1 VLASGLPPEPASM
14 FALRSAHAEAL
25 ALIGRHD
32 EGDREFAAL
41 LDHTLEPSELGRL
54 VARRLDILASQDRHA
69 DALTL
74 GLATLRRL
82 GLALRPSRA
91 TLMLAALR
99 AWRGIRKLGRER
111 LLALPDV
118 RDARI
123 AAQLLIADAMQT
135 SAFLIQRELSV
146 ELNAVQMLLVVRHGF
161 HPIAPRTLG
170 QFGILLVVL
179 GRPLE
184 AAQLAE
190 WALELAKRGPS
201 ELRPRVETSAR
212 LFVWPHSR
220 PIVGSLRG
228 LEDLYERA
236 LAAGDR
242 DTAGYVGGLGLRGL
256 IESGAPL
263 RELAARAKRL
273 HDGLIGWATRDQRA
287 LIGNSRLL
295 IEALVEGVPS
305 EQFDRFLAGV
315 GEIGEV
321 IRYGAATTLALG
333 DWLLG
338 RRAAALARI
347 EPLAANFAAVTI
359 GTWLFGRFA
368 LLRAVASVSAVE
380 RGELSARGLSRWL
393 RDYRKRLR
401 RSAALVPANFAA
413 PLHIVTAELHRLR
426 GEHDL
431 ALTHYELARSEAE
444 QHGQLY
450 AAGVA
455 LERLGELSAQLAQPL
470 TRAGALRLAR
480 DVYLRWGASAVV
492 TRLEHD
498 HGDLFAT
505 RDHETSTVTPTK
517 HDDPWVPDSHAT
529 LALMQA
535 LGEELNLEQ
544 VITRVLA
551 AAIEH
556 AGADRGVL
564 VLEREGVPGI
574 VAEGGVGSVSEYLDA
589 PVPLAEAGDRVPR
602 RIVDQVLRSGRAV
615 IFDEFDH
622 DPELGRDPY
631 FVSHAVPSL
640 LCLPIVKLHR
650 RVGALLLEHESPMQ
664 EFTFERLEIL
674 RSFASQAASALDNAR
689 LYEALQRSEA
699 QWRSLV
705 GGVPDV
711 ITVVDEQGRFEF
723 TNHVGGFP
731 IDPQSVLGTPAEAI
745 IGPAQQASWREAQ
758 QAVRA
763 GQGPRELECQIAPP
777 GFARRWYLVRLA
789 GIEVGGKVGRII
801 TIATDIEERKRDES
815 DRARL
820 EAQLRQQQRLESLGT
835 LASGVAHEINNPIQG
850 IMNYAELVR
859 GRPDDRAMVE
869 EFAAEISHESRRV
882 TTIVRNLMAFSRQ
895 EREQQQL
902 ERIEVAT
909 LIENTLTLIRAV
921 LRKDRIDLQLELD
934 EGLPPLSCRAA
945 QIQQILMNLVTNARD
960 ALNERAVGAERR
972 TLVLR
977 ANSWIRE
984 GRPWL
989 RISVA
994 DRGGGIDEAVLGRIF
1009 DPFFTTKGRDQG
1021 TGLGLAVSHG
1031 IALEHGG
1038 LLWVDNEP
1046 GVGATFHLDL
1056 PALQ

>member
-1 VLASGLPPEPASM
+1 
-14 FALRSAHAEAL
+14 
-25 ALIGRHD
+25 
-32 EGDREFAAL
+32 
-41 LDHTLEPSELGRL
+41 
-54 VARRLDILASQDRHA
+54 
-69 DALTL
+69 
-74 GLATLRRL
+74 
-82 GLALRPSRA
+82 
-91 TLMLAALR
+91 
-99 AWRGIRKLGRER
+99 
-111 LLALPDV
+111 
-118 RDARI
+118 
-123 AAQLLIADAMQT
+123 
-135 SAFLIQRELSV
+135 
-146 ELNAVQMLLVVRHGF
+146 
-161 HPIAPRTLG
+161 
-170 QFGILLVVL
+170 
-179 GRPLE
+179 
-184 AAQLAE
+184 
-190 WALELAKRGPS
+190 
-201 ELRPRVETSAR
+201 
-212 LFVWPHSR
+212 
-220 PIVGSLRG
+220 
-228 LEDLYERA
+228 
-236 LAAGDR
+236 
-242 DTAGYVGGLGLRGL
+242 L

-287 LIGNSRLL
+287 LIGNSRLV
-295 IEALVEGVPS
+295 IEALVEGATP
-305 EQFDRFLAGV
+305 EQFDRFLADAV
-315 GEIGEV
+315 EIGEV
-321 IRYGAATTLALG
+321 IRYGATTTLSLG

-338 RRAAALARI
+338 RRAATRERL
-347 EPLAANFAAVTI
+347 EPLAANFFAVTI
-359 GTWLFGRFA
+359 GTWLFGRYA
-368 LLRAVASVSAVE
+368 LLRAVAAVSAVE
-380 RGELSARGLSRWL
+380 RGEAPARGLSRWL

-413 PLHIVTAELHRLR
+413 PLHVVTAELHRLH
-426 GEHDL
+426 GQHDL

-450 AAGVA
+450 AAGIA
-455 LERLGELSAQLAQPL
+455 LERLGELAGRLEQPL

-492 TRLEHD
+492 TRLEHE
-498 HGDLFAT
+498 HADLFAT
-505 RDHETSTVTPTK
+505 RDHETSTVTPAK
-517 HDDPWVPDSHAT
+517 HDDSQWLPDSHAT

-564 VLEREGVPGI
+564 ILEREGVPGI

-589 PVPLAEAGDRVPR
+589 PVSLAEAGDRVPR
-602 RIVDQVLRSGRAV
+602 RIVEQVLRSGRAV

-731 IDPQSVLGTPAEAI
+731 IDPESVIGTPAEAI
-745 IGPAQQASWREAQ
+745 IAPAQLHSWREAQ
-758 QAVRA
+758 AAVRA

-777 GFARRWYLVRLA
+777 GFPRRWYLVRLA
-789 GIEVGGKVGRII
+789 GIEVAGKVGRLI

-859 GRPDDRAMVE
+859 GRPDDREMVE
-869 EFAAEISHESRRV
+869 EFAGEISHESRRV

-921 LRKDRIDLQLELD
+921 LRKDRIELRIELD
-934 EGLPPLSCRAA
+934 EGLPPLSCRPA

-960 ALNERAVGAERR
+960 ALNERAVAGERR
-972 TLVLR
+972 TLILR
-977 ANSWIRE
+977 ASTWIRE
-984 GRPWL
+984 ARPWL

-1056 PALQ
+1056 PALQAARSEG